1 MDKTM
6 LKFRIEGYKRKA
18 KKKIEDTKNAVG
30 IFCMEH
36 PAEAAAIAVGVL
48 SAAERYIRYA
58 DKQKTVKADEFKQKR
73 TIYDHST
80 NHRWVAKRDISDYER
95 YQIYYRHSEFGED
108 YYTILT
114 SMGLM

>member
-6 LKFRIEGYKRKA
+6 LKFRIEGYKRKV
-18 KKKIEDTKNAVG
+18 KKTFEDTKNAVG
-30 IFCMEH
+30 KFCTEH

-58 DKQKTVKADEFKQKR
+58 DKQKTVKAEEFKQNR

-80 NHRWVAKRDISDYER
+80 NHRWVTKRDITDFER
-95 YQIYYRHSEFGED
+95 GQIYYRRSEFGED

-114 SMGLM
+114 SMGLL